1 MNNLNKIEE
10 NTINKIINKNTNT
23 KKNNV
28 NVYNVIVNNNTT
40 FNKSNSDDL
49 KKYTSNKKT
58 YFLKTPNENN
68 SALNYNEQIKYNS
81 KSDSNKSVQNSY
93 IQDNSNYD
101 ISQQNNN
108 INSKENTLNNLNY
121 NVNDY
126 DDNYNNKSDY
136 NMDNYNDNYN
146 NKLDYNT
153 NDYNNNNNHN
163 NRLDYNTTNYN
174 NYDDRQNYNAN
185 DNNDNYEEF
194 DTNSFNET
202 PYDLNIKDDTKMHR
216 FQGSL
221 MSGLIFVSDVTD
233 LTQTTVGSGFMYMS
247 RELMPILYTAGIN
260 SKKREISRV
269 INNIDKE
276 DFSKVDNIL
285 EKTLNKYR
293 AGITFNNLDDE
304 LKIKAIDLSSRDY
317 FSKHN
322 IDVTLIDKTKK
333 YKEGMSFG
341 KDNKKLSNEEAVMLN
356 EYNAF
361 KDNENFIIED
371 SQIKNILS
379 NNNLLYKYSDKKTA
393 YRIKNTKEGCL
404 EYLKSRG
411 FSKDIL
417 KKYEKKDLEKA
428 LRTGKLG
435 KKILNEDDKEII
447 SGLIT
452 LDKYDKKANEL
463 SKLEHSRTR
472 WITRQ
477 YRKILSN
484 TDVYRGAMMVGM
496 IAKLSYY
503 TMYGTYKVGRL
514 LGRGIYRTAKFTT
527 KIVTAPFRI
536 NKTSREAVDA
546 VGKKI
551 NNIVGKADN
560 VANKVDKFINPKTYK
575 NEKLRKK
582 KIKESKIDSKKYA
595 KTSKKKINKK
605 YKKANKKA
613 NIFEKLSNV
622 KEKVKEKLLTV
633 IKGAKMFLFKL
644 AVILV
649 ATTLLGS
656 LIVMLLNLAMTPQY
670 IITSIADNVKTFVY
684 GKSKQE
690 AFDDDANKIIKYV
703 NSAYRDSVN
712 DITNKA
718 VSNILSSGSIAD
730 PTITVNYTFN
740 NAGNVSSR
748 EDGSIVTEGPPTRA
762 ILAMTCIY
770 FDNDFQADD
779 TWISNTGV
787 YDYAKALTKKAIKSS
802 YDIDVNTH
810 TEAQIAR
817 GACNSHR
824 TVKYK
829 TSKKV
834 TKYYYEIENRQYGA
848 NGSYTVVDTTRKDL
862 GVDDG
867 TPNSSWNETKAQEWS
882 KAHNNYP
889 YKTEEVTLTTEDT
902 YEACNSHYLIN
913 VNLEMHS
920 LGVVDANDNEIDL
933 NNTLFKVGNDLDEGA
948 EGKPVNDLPKWLNAV
963 KKTYAFVKNS
973 KDSKYKGSFT
983 VDYQQDGWIYGE
995 NNSVNADNLTEDD
1008 FKSTREWVRNV
1019 AYQDWKAIYGFDVDQ
1034 AIGTMEESDIKKIL
1048 QSISKKYNIS
1058 DTRLDILRNAFRYVG
1073 VFTYSG
1079 KRNVSDTFEELDR
1092 GVGQVSQ
1099 TSFINFVLKKHYGD
1113 EYNFGTNGCGN
1124 TGFAGFANIN
1134 SKFFKNVDA
1143 DGTVS
1148 KLTPGD
1154 VVSVGDTVAI
1164 YAGSGKVRYSVNRKK
1179 QVGDFVF
1186 VEPET
1191 KEREGTILIMC
1202 DIDGDG
1208 STTKLV
1214 VGKEADVL
1222 LKEAEKSGMII
1233 YKPKDD
1239 TNLK

>member
-1 MNNLNKIEE
+1 MDNLNKIEE
-10 NTINKIINKNTNT
+10 NAINKIVNKNMNTNT
-23 KKNNV
+23 VKNNV
-28 NVYNVIVNNNTT
+28 NVYNVTIDNHINL
-40 FNKSNSDDL
+40 NKSVLNNS
-49 KKYTSNKKT
+49 KKYTSNKSTYYQKT
-58 YFLKTPNENN
+58 LNKNNLK
-68 SALNYNEQIKYNS
+68 SNYNEQIKYNLNPN
-81 KSDSNKSVQNSY
+81 SDELSQNSY
-93 IQDNSNYD
+93 TQDN
-101 ISQQNNN
+101 ILQQNNN
-108 INSKENTLNNLNY
+108 INFKENVLNESNY
-121 NVNDY
+121 NVLNQSSNVNNHNENY
-126 DDNYNNKSDY
+126 YFSDDNYNN
-136 NMDNYNDNYN
+136 
-146 NKLDYNT
+146 
-153 NDYNNNNNHN
+153 
-163 NRLDYNTTNYN
+163 
-174 NYDDRQNYNAN
+174 RQNYNAN

-194 DTNSFNET
+194 NTSSFNET
-202 PYDLNIKDDTKMHR
+202 PYNLNIQDDTKMHK

-221 MSGLIFVSDVTD
+221 MSSLVFMSDVTD
-233 LTQTTVGSGFMYMS
+233 LAQTSVGRGFMYTS
-247 RELMPILYTAGIN
+247 RELMPVLYASGIN
-260 SKKREISRV
+260 SKKREISKV

-293 AGITFNNLDDE
+293 AGITFNNLDDKS
-304 LKIKAIDLSSRDY
+304 KIKTIDLSSKDY

-322 IDVTLIDKTKK
+322 IDINLIDKTKK

-341 KDNKKLSNEEAVMLN
+341 KDNIKLSNEEAVMLN
-356 EYNAF
+356 EYISF
-361 KDNENFIIED
+361 KNNKDFKIED
-371 SQIKNILS
+371 SKIKSILS
-379 NNNLLYKYSDKKTA
+379 NNNLLYKYADKKTA

-411 FSKDIL
+411 FSSDIL

-428 LRTGKLG
+428 LKNGKLG

-452 LDKYDKKANEL
+452 LNKYDKKANEL
-463 SKLEHSRTR
+463 SKLEHSRNR
-472 WITRQ
+472 WFVRQ

-484 TDVYRGAMMVGM
+484 TDVYRGAMMIGM
-496 IAKLSYY
+496 ISKSSYY
-503 TMYGTYKVGRL
+503 IMYNAYKTGRL
-514 LGRGIYRTAKFTT
+514 LGRGIYRTAKFTA
-527 KIVTAPFRI
+527 KIATSPLQI
-536 NKTSREAVDA
+536 NKTSKNTVD
-546 VGKKI
+546 VMGNKI
-551 NNIVGKADN
+551 NNIVSKADN
-560 VANKVDKFINPKTYK
+560 IANKADKFINPKTYK
-575 NEKLRKK
+575 NKKIQKK
-582 KIKESKIDSKKYA
+582 KNNEFKTDFKKHT
-595 KTSKKKINKK
+595 KTSQKKINKK
-605 YKKANKKA
+605 YRRSNKK
-613 NIFEKLSNV
+613 IFEKFNNV
-622 KEKVKEKLLTV
+622 KEKAKKKILAI
-633 IKGAKMFLFKL
+633 IKGSKIFLLKL
-644 AVILV
+644 VAILV
-649 ATTLLGS
+649 ATTILGS
-656 LIVMLLNLAMTPQY
+656 LVTMLFNMAITPQY

-712 DITNKA
+712 DVTNKA

-787 YDYAKALTKKAIKSS
+787 YEYAKALTKKAIKSS

-848 NGSYTVVDTTRKDL
+848 NGSYTVIGTTRKDL
-862 GVDDG
+862 GIDDG
-867 TPNSSWNETKAQEWS
+867 TPNSSWNEAKAQEWS
-882 KAHNNYP
+882 KSHNNYP

-913 VNLEMHS
+913 IDLEMHS

-948 EGKPVNDLPKWLNAV
+948 EGKPVNDLPKWLNSI
-963 KKTYAFVKNS
+963 KKTYSFVKNS
-973 KDSKYKGSFT
+973 KDSKYKGSFAI
-983 VDYQQDGWIYGE
+983 DYQQDGWIYGE

-1008 FKSTREWVRNV
+1008 FKATREWVRNV

-1048 QSISKKYNIS
+1048 QSISKKYDIS

-1079 KRNVSDTFEELDR
+1079 KKNVSDTFEELNR

-1113 EYNFGTNGCGN
+1113 EYNFGTNGCSN
-1124 TGFAGFANIN
+1124 IGFAGFANLN
-1134 SKFFKNVDA
+1134 SKFFKNIDA
-1143 DGTVS
+1143 DGTIS

-1154 VVSVGDTVAI
+1154 IVSVGDTVAI

-1179 QVGDFVF
+1179 QVGDLVF
-1186 VEPET
+1186 VDPET

-1222 LKEAEKSGMII
+1222 LKEAEKNGMII

-1239 TNLK
+1239 ADLK